1 MQARRL
7 ADLADRQACLP
18 CSLEAFASCLARFL
32 LLPPD
37 ALKLRLSALH
47 ISARFL
53 LFALGHK
60 VETIRRASTDHL
72 GSGRYHRA
80 MAQATKHARP
90 EVERRRQA
98 AERMRGL
105 FADLAPGR
113 NLSDELIAERR
124 AEARAEDR
132 EAAEEAR
139 RLRGK
144 R

>member
-1 MQARRL
+1 MSRGGDYSQGHERIRL
-7 ADLADRQACLP
+7 
-18 CSLEAFASCLARFL
+18 
-32 LLPPD
+32 
-37 ALKLRLSALH
+37 
-47 ISARFL
+47 
-53 LFALGHK
+53 G
-60 VETIRRASTDHL
+60 
-72 GSGRYHRA
+72 GGRYHGG
-80 MAQATKHARP
+80 MAHATKHARP
-90 EVERRRQA
+90 EVERRRQT

-113 NLSDELIAERR
+113 SLSDELIAERR